1 MKNKSA
7 MPSFAAPTLP
17 IRWLLAL
24 TAGVLLVHIW
34 LLQASPLALG
44 LSQPQ
49 ALGTLTTRTIEFKP
63 TPAPIAVKAAPKRTK
78 RPKPAR
84 VPPAQQL
91 QSITPNPPGDLAPQP
106 PVEEVASDATPDP
119 VAEAPEQAAVAPP
132 PAAPPRDQTLAV
144 SSYSVPG
151 SVRLKYKVETNKFP
165 YSASADLLWKQDG
178 ERYEALL
185 ELSVFAQSRVQTSR
199 GQVTS
204 EGLAPIRFS
213 DKFRSEVAA
222 HFNREQ
228 GKVTFS
234 ANTPDAPLL
243 AGAQDRLSVLIQVA
257 AMIAGDPGHY
267 PQATTLTLQTIGP
280 RNADTWL
287 FTVGQQE
294 KLSLPGGDL
303 DTLKLQRNPRQEY
316 DQTVE
321 LWLAPALGYLPARIR
336 ITESNGDFVDQ
347 QWSSTEP
354 AN

>member
-1 MKNKSA
+1 MKKKPA
-7 MPSFAAPTLP
+7 TPSNVAPTVP
-17 IRWLLAL
+17 IKWLLAL
-24 TAGVLLVHIW
+24 TALVLLVHIL
-34 LLQASPLALG
+34 LLQASPLTLG

-63 TPAPIAVKAAPKRTK
+63 TPEPVAVKATPKRS
-78 RPKPAR
+78 KPA
-84 VPPAQQL
+84 PAAPTL
-91 QSITPNPPGDLAPQP
+91 QTTSPNPPPGDLLSPTPVVDAASEATPAPM
-106 PVEEVASDATPDP
+106 ADTPDP
-119 VAEAPEQAAVAPP
+119 SPTQAPT
-132 PAAPPRDQTLAV
+132 PAAPPRDPALAV

-151 SVRLKYKVETNKFP
+151 SVRLKYRVETNKFP
-165 YSASADLLWKQDG
+165 YSASADLLWQQDG
-178 ERYEALL
+178 ERYEARL
-185 ELSVFAQSRVQTSR
+185 ELSVFGQSRVQTSR
-199 GQVTS
+199 GQVTP

-222 HFNREQ
+222 HFDREK

-243 AGAQDRLSVLIQVA
+243 AGAQDRLSVLIQLA

-287 FTVGQQE
+287 FTVGLQE
-294 KLSLPGGDL
+294 KLTLPGGEL

-321 LWLAPALGYLPARIR
+321 LWLAPALSYLPARIR
-336 ITESNGDFVDQ
+336 ITESNGDFIDQ
-347 QWSSTEP
+347 QWLSTEP

>member
-1 MKNKSA
+1 MKKK
-7 MPSFAAPTLP
+7 PAAPSNIAPTVP
-17 IRWLLAL
+17 IKWLLVL
-24 TAGVLLVHIW
+24 TALVLLVHIL
-34 LLQASPLALG
+34 LLQASPLTLG
-44 LSQPQ
+44 LSQPTT
-49 ALGTLTTRTIEFKP
+49 LRTLTTRTIEITPAPAPVAVKVAPPKRPKP
-63 TPAPIAVKAAPKRTK
+63 SPPAPKLQAIASNPPRGDVATPAPMQEAATDTPPAPIAETPT
-78 RPKPAR
+78 P
-84 VPPAQQL
+84 
-91 QSITPNPPGDLAPQP
+91 QST
-106 PVEEVASDATPDP
+106 
-119 VAEAPEQAAVAPP
+119 EAPM
-132 PAAPPRDQTLAV
+132 PAAPPRDQALTV

-165 YSASADLLWKQDG
+165 YSASADLLWQQDG
-178 ERYEALL
+178 ERYEARL
-185 ELSVFAQSRVQTSR
+185 ELSVFGQARVQTSQ

-222 HFNREQ
+222 HFNREK

-234 ANTPDAPLL
+234 ANTPDVPLL
-243 AGAQDRLSVLIQVA
+243 GGAQDRLSVLIQVA

-280 RNADTWL
+280 RDADTWL
-287 FTVGQQE
+287 FTVGLQE

-303 DTLKLQRNPRQEY
+303 DTLKLIRNPRQEY

-347 QWSSTEP
+347 QWLATAP